1 MRQMLGAEGEGTVQ
15 KTEAAIV
22 RVRMSTPLTLTH
34 DRLSLVRSRTRIK
47 VTYTHNLANTVDT
60 VCAGAKLW
68 NLGEL
73 ENGT

>member
-1 MRQMLGAEGEGTVQ
+1 
-15 KTEAAIV
+15 
-22 RVRMSTPLTLTH
+22 MSAPLTLTH

-68 NLGEL
+68 YLGEL
-73 ENGT
+73 EKVA